1 MNQSLNNLEINVYQ
15 LVQKFETLVSENRRL
30 NEEIDRLKL
39 EQEQQKHQHDA
50 AIDELSEALLV
61 QVGKLK
67 EDLQSK
73 IDSLTVEKEN
83 YRNAL
88 AQSADQIRSLIARL
102 PKNTTIKG
110 RPVSIEQVNLD
121 IMNVNFTINTPSEE
135 KATLLQAVEML
146 NKKSDA
152 IKESGRIVG
161 TDKIVVMAALNV
173 VHDLLKT
180 TLNDDLAIGE
190 FERKIT
196 DMNNACQKALA
207 RLEQN

>member
-1 MNQSLNNLEINVYQ
+1 MTAIRPSEGKYMNQSLNNLEINVYQ

-39 EQEQQKHQHDA
+39 EQEQQKNQHEA

-102 PKNTTIKG
+102 PQET
-110 RPVSIEQVNLD
+110 Q
-121 IMNVNFTINTPSEE
+121 
-135 KATLLQAVEML
+135 Q
-146 NKKSDA
+146 
-152 IKESGRIVG
+152 
-161 TDKIVVMAALNV
+161 
-173 VHDLLKT
+173 
-180 TLNDDLAIGE
+180 
-190 FERKIT
+190 
-196 DMNNACQKALA
+196 
-207 RLEQN
+207 

>member
-39 EQEQQKHQHDA
+39 EQEQQKNQHEA

-73 IDSLTVEKEN
+73 IDSLTVEKRKTD
-83 YRNAL
+83 RNAL

-102 PKNTTIKG
+102 PQEHNNK
-110 RPVSIEQVNLD
+110 R
-121 IMNVNFTINTPSEE
+121 TPREYRTSQSRHHE
-135 KATLLQAVEML
+135 
-146 NKKSDA
+146 
-152 IKESGRIVG
+152 
-161 TDKIVVMAALNV
+161 
-173 VHDLLKT
+173 
-180 TLNDDLAIGE
+180 
-190 FERKIT
+190 
-196 DMNNACQKALA
+196 CQLHHQHA
-207 RLEQN
+207 E